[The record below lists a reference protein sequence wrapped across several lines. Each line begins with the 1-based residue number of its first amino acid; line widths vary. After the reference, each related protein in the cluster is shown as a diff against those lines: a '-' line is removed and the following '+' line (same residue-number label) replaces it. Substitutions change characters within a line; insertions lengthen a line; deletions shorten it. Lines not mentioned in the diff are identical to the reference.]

1 MSSGLDLSAPIFVA
15 GHLGLVG
22 SAIVRALQRRGH
34 TRILVRT
41 RAELDLLR
49 QDQVEQFFAQERP
62 AYVHLA
68 AAKVGG
74 IQANNVYRGQFLYEN
89 LVIAGNIIEAA
100 RRHAVAKLLFLGSS
114 CIYPRMCPQPMR
126 EEHLLTG
133 ALEPTNE
140 PYAIA
145 KIAGVKLV
153 ESYNR
158 QYGTQWLS
166 AMPTNL
172 YGPGDTY
179 DLANSHVLPALI
191 RKFHEAK
198 LAGNRPVDLWGTGS
212 ALREFLH
219 VDDMAEAC
227 CFLME
232 RVSSGA
238 VPMDLYNVGSGQ
250 EVSIRDLALLVQR
263 VVGHEGEVRWD
274 TTKPDGTPRKLMD
287 SSRLQGLGWRAQI
300 DLSAGIAGTYAAF
313 VAGDGR
319 AR

>member
-1 MSSGLDLSAPIFVA
+1 MA
-15 GHLGLVG
+15 LGD
-22 SAIVRALQRRGH
+22 A
-34 TRILVRT
+34 
-41 RAELDLLR
+41 
-49 QDQVEQFFAQERP
+49 
-62 AYVHLA
+62 
-68 AAKVGG
+68 
-74 IQANNVYRGQFLYEN
+74 
-89 LVIAGNIIEAA
+89 
-100 RRHAVAKLLFLGSS
+100 
-114 CIYPRMCPQPMR
+114 
-126 EEHLLTG
+126 
-133 ALEPTNE
+133 
-140 PYAIA
+140 
-145 KIAGVKLV
+145 
-153 ESYNR
+153 
-158 QYGTQWLS
+158 
-166 AMPTNL
+166 
-172 YGPGDTY
+172 GDTY